1 MRFSLL
7 AAILCIAAGTLF
19 AQPKTLQADKIDPKV
34 YARQVAEL
42 QEHIGDETDS
52 AMKASLVRSFVALHP
67 DYYLSLE
74 KFHEMVSTEPVDR
87 AERRF
92 EAFTPQLRNSA
103 LGKKVVELIK
113 TRQHILPGQL
123 APEII
128 ATTADGQ
135 PFKLSDL
142 KGKYVFIDF
151 WASWCSP
158 CRKESPNLV
167 KAYARFKDKNFEI
180 VSFSLDRDPAAWK
193 AAAKEDGYTW
203 PQVSDLKEFQSAIAR
218 SYMVVA
224 VPTCFLLDPDGKIV
238 ATGLRGD
245 ALEKQLE
252 KIFN

>member
-1 MRFSLL
+1 
-7 AAILCIAAGTLF
+7 
-19 AQPKTLQADKIDPKV
+19 
-34 YARQVAEL
+34 
-42 QEHIGDETDS
+42 
-52 AMKASLVRSFVALHP
+52 
-67 DYYLSLE
+67 
-74 KFHEMVSTEPVDR
+74 
-87 AERRF
+87 
-92 EAFTPQLRNSA
+92 
-103 LGKKVVELIK
+103 
-113 TRQHILPGQL
+113 
-123 APEII
+123 
-128 ATTADGQ
+128 
-135 PFKLSDL
+135 
-142 KGKYVFIDF
+142 VFIDF
-151 WASWCSP
+151 WASWCGP

>member
-7 AAILCIAAGTLF
+7 AAILSFAAGTLF
-19 AQPKTLQADKIDPKV
+19 AQPKTLQADKIDPAV

-42 QEHIGDETDS
+42 NEHIGDEKDS

-67 DYYLSLE
+67 DYYLSLV
-74 KFHEMVSTEPVDR
+74 KFFEMVSNESVDR

-92 EAFTPQLRNSA
+92 EAFAPQLRHSV
-103 LGKKVVELIK
+103 LGKKVAELIK
-113 TRQHILPGQL
+113 IRQHILPGQM

-128 ATTADGQ
+128 ATTAEGQ

-151 WASWCSP
+151 WASWCGP

-180 VSFSLDRDPAAWK
+180 VSFSLDRDAAAWK

-203 PQVSDLKEFQSAIAR
+203 PQVSDLKEYQGEAAR
-218 SYMVVA
+218 NYMVVF
-224 VPTCFLLDPDGKIV
+224 VPKCFLLGPDGKII
-238 ATGLRGD
+238 ATDLRGD